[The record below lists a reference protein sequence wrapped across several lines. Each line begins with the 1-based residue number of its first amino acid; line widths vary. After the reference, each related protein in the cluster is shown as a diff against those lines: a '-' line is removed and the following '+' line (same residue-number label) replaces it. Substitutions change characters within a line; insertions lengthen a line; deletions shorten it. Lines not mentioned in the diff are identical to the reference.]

1 MVEHLL
7 AKERVESSNLFIR
20 LHGSV
25 CFAGLLE
32 ESSLLYMSP
41 FPAIQKALTVAALA
55 LHFVHDSDLCSPIRL
70 SASLMRPSS
79 LAIGK
84 FRKSF

>member
-20 LHGSV
+20 LHGSTYS
-25 CFAGLLE
+25 AGLLAE
-32 ESSLLYMSP
+32 ESLLSQSL

-55 LHFVHDSDLCSPIRL
+55 LHLVHDSDLCSPIRL
-70 SASLMRPSS
+70 STSLMRPSS

-84 FRKSF
+84 FWKSF